1 MLFWPHIR
9 KSFLLSGE
17 NIPSDLEESAAVSQ
31 KGNPC
36 LPDITHYTQL
46 SGLLFSFVVITF

>member
-9 KSFLLSGE
+9 KSILLSGE

-36 LPDITHYTQL
+36 LPPRYNALYTVIRA
-46 SGLLFSFVVITF
+46 VV